1 MTDFDTMNPSP
12 EVPETQV
19 TIGTDPVVLPNVVI
33 IGRPNVGKSTLFNKL
48 TGTRAA
54 IVGDE
59 PGITRDRHF
68 GTVEWQNHH
77 FELVDTGGIVPDDEA
92 LIPVNIFR
100 QAQIAI
106 ENTDLILWMVDAR
119 AGITPLDQEIAR
131 LLRETGKTV
140 YVVANKAETP
150 KVALAAQEFYQFGFP
165 GFFPVSSEHGAGVG
179 ELLDEIVEFTKA
191 PYEPDPKPSTE
202 IRVAIVGRPNVGKSS
217 LVNCLL
223 GEERVIVSPIA
234 GTTRD
239 SIDSLL
245 EHDGKTFRLI
255 DTAGIRRKG
264 KTTEMAEKL
273 SVIMARKALERAD
286 IAIILIDA
294 VEGPTALDA
303 TIAGYI
309 QEAGTSVIIA
319 LNKWDLIEKDST
331 TLALYEGQLRERL
344 KFLDYAPVI
353 FTSAKTGQRV
363 PKLLDAAIHAYQA
376 RYNRIGTSQ
385 LNRFFSENLDNPRA
399 TTPANRPVKV
409 QFITQARGCPPTFVL
424 FTNTTNKDLHFS
436 YERYVINRLREAFD
450 FFAAPIRIVHRFKAP
465 KTK

>member
-1 MTDFDTMNPSP
+1 M
-12 EVPETQV
+12 
-19 TIGTDPVVLPNVVI
+19 
-33 IGRPNVGKSTLFNKL
+33 
-48 TGTRAA
+48 
-54 IVGDE
+54 
-59 PGITRDRHF
+59 
-68 GTVEWQNHH
+68 
-77 FELVDTGGIVPDDEA
+77 
-92 LIPVNIFR
+92 
-100 QAQIAI
+100 
-106 ENTDLILWMVDAR
+106 
-119 AGITPLDQEIAR
+119 
-131 LLRETGKTV
+131 

-309 QEAGTSVIIA
+309 QEAGASVIIA

-331 TLALYEGQLRERL
+331 TLSLYEGQLRERL

-409 QFITQARGCPPTFVL
+409 QFITQARSCPPTFVL